1 MLTFYINLTFH
12 AYFVCV
18 VLFTYPNIQISMNE
32 LSCLSSLMLS
42 CLVHLGLHAY
52 FRRACLLLLA
62 LPVLHSFAATLAASL
77 AACALGAS
85 ALTEPW
91 LALGCHVLSDPL
103 CHAVSGTLT
112 HPTERTR
119 NRPHVDVR
127 AVGREP
133 GPDPTFGGV
142 DPGAGCLCRSGFRVC
157 RGVGGLPG
165 QRLAFLLGGCECG
178 HDVG

>member
-133 GPDPTFGGV
+133 GPDPTFWWRRSRGRLLV
-142 DPGAGCLCRSGFRVC
+142 PVRLPCLQGRWWPAWTAPRVPA
-157 RGVGGLPG
+157 R
-165 QRLAFLLGGCECG
+165 RLR
-178 HDVG
+178 VRP